1 MTDWDH
7 ARRIVTVVLLAGGVG
22 GAKMAEGLAALVGR
36 DLTIIVNTGD
46 DLDLHGLA
54 VWPDHDTVAYTLAGL
69 DDDIR
74 GWGVRGESW
83 TVMDRLE
90 ALGEREWFRLGDQD
104 LATHIWR
111 TDRLR
116 GGTRPTEVAIELAA
130 AMGIGPRILPMADE
144 PVRTEVRT
152 DDGWLE
158 FQEYFVHRHQ
168 EPTVHEVRF
177 RGVESASATPE
188 VMTAIAR
195 ADVIVIAPSNPI
207 VSIDPIL
214 AVPGNRPALEA
225 ARARGIPM
233 VAVSGIIGGK
243 ALKGPAD
250 RMLASLGE
258 EASALGVARRF
269 APLLSHFV
277 LDRVDAALE
286 PAIRGLGVETL
297 VTDTIMTGDESRARL
312 AEEILR
318 SASPLGDR
326 TR

>member
-1 MTDWDH
+1 MK
-7 ARRIVTVVLLAGGVG
+7 VVLLAGGVG
-22 GAKMAEGLAALVGR
+22 GAKMAEGLAAIVGR
-36 DLTIIVNTGD
+36 DLTVVVNTGD
-46 DLDLHGLA
+46 DLELHGLA

-69 DDDIR
+69 DDEVR

-90 ALGEREWFRLGDQD
+90 VLGEQEWFRLGDID
-104 LATHIWR
+104 LATHLWR

-116 GGTRPTEVAIELAA
+116 AGRRPTDVALELAA
-130 AMGIGPRILPMADE
+130 AMGVEPRILPMTDAQ
-144 PVRTEVRT
+144 VRTEVRT

-177 RGVESASATPE
+177 RGAESATATPE
-188 VMTAIAR
+188 VIAAIAH
-195 ADVIVIAPSNPI
+195 ADVIVVAPSNPI

-214 AVPGNRPALEA
+214 AVPGVRPALDE
-225 ARARGIPM
+225 ARARRIPV
-233 VAVSGIIGGK
+233 VAVSGIVGGK

-258 EASALGVARRF
+258 EPTALGVARRF
-269 APLLSHFV
+269 ASLLSHFV

-286 PAIRGLGVETL
+286 PDIRGLGVETL
-297 VTDTIMTGDESRARL
+297 VTDTIMTDDATRTRL
-312 AEEILR
+312 ADEVLR
-318 SASPLGDR
+318 FATSAAAAPR
-326 TR
+326 